1 MSIVPSQMALLQSK
15 GKLKSANK
23 GKDLLKRKADALKV
37 QFLQVTKN
45 LIELKK
51 DLGSNFNKSLIFL
64 EKANFSTSSG
74 DVSRI
79 VDENVRSRADVK
91 LTLKTKPVAG
101 VTLPQFGIRNIEEEK
116 YGESQILGIT
126 GGGQTLNITKKHFY
140 EFLKKIVE
148 IATLQTSY
156 LAIDE
161 CLKITN
167 RRVNALEY
175 IVVPRIEYTIK
186 YIVTELDERAKEE
199 KFKIKKV
206 LQNKKKHK
214 ENEEMM
220 RALPEGDKEK
230 DDVFNEEKDEE
241 DEELADEDKLC

>member
-241 DEELADEDKLC
+241 DEELADDN

>member
-214 ENEEMM
+214 ENEELM
-220 RALPEGDKEK
+220 RALPEGEKEK

-241 DEELADEDKLC
+241 DEELADEDKLF